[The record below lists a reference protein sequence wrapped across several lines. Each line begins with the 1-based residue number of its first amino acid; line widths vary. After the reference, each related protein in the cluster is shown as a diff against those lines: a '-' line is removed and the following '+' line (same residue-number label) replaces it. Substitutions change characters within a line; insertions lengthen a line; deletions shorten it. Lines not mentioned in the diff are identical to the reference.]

1 MAIILFVDDEDLTL
15 KLLNQAAT
23 ILGHQALTSSSL
35 EEALSLAKRLTPDLI
50 VTDINI
56 NGRESFGLIESL
68 SREEETRQIPV
79 VTLSALE
86 PDEVE
91 TQARQSGAVAS
102 LSKPIRLQTLLEV
115 IREHTQNVN

>member
-15 KLLNQAAT
+15 KLLNQAAN